1 MYRKGTQKRRGVYEE
16 KICSS
21 VTGSQDGTEYDSVRR
36 RKQCSGNDGGN
47 TATTAAPAETKT
59 EETTAAEAKEES
71 KEEAKES
78 EATAEKAPEDY
89 TGTVVVYSPHDA
101 DPLNAGVNLF
111 MEKYPNVKV
120 EVVAAG
126 TGELCNRIAAE
137 SANPIADVLWGGGA
151 DSLAAFKDY
160 FAPYVCANDDVI
172 AEEYKDPDDK
182 WIGESPLPMVLFYNK
197 DLIEKDGMTI
207 PESWEDLTKP
217 EWKGKIAYCLPSKS
231 GSAYTQLCTMIL
243 GHGGK
248 EDGWDF
254 IKKLYDNLDGKIVDS
269 SGKCHKMVADG
280 EFYVGLTLEKAAVQ
294 YKDDPSV
301 GFVYPKDG
309 TSAVPDGV
317 ALVKGCPNEEN
328 AKLFIDFVTSKE
340 CQTEQSEN
348 WGRRPVRSDMDV
360 AEGLAKLSD
369 LVLVDYDFDWAA
381 NEKESII
388 EHFNDIMVN

>member
-1 MYRKGTQKRRGVYEE
+1 MYREGTQKRRGVYEK

-21 VTGSQDGTEYDSVRR
+21 VTGSHDGTEYDRMWR
-36 RKQCSGNDGGN
+36 RKHRYYQ
-47 TATTAAPAETKT
+47 AAPAETKA

-89 TGTVVVYSPHDA
+89 SGTVVVYSPHDA

-207 PESWEDLTKP
+207 PGDL
-217 EWKGKIAYCLPSKS
+217 G
-231 GSAYTQLCTMIL
+231 
-243 GHGGK
+243 
-248 EDGWDF
+248 
-254 IKKLYDNLDGKIVDS
+254 
-269 SGKCHKMVADG
+269 
-280 EFYVGLTLEKAAVQ
+280 
-294 YKDDPSV
+294 
-301 GFVYPKDG
+301 
-309 TSAVPDGV
+309 
-317 ALVKGCPNEEN
+317 
-328 AKLFIDFVTSKE
+328 
-340 CQTEQSEN
+340 
-348 WGRRPVRSDMDV
+348 RSDK
-360 AEGLAKLSD
+360 A
-369 LVLVDYDFDWAA
+369 
-381 NEKESII
+381 
-388 EHFNDIMVN
+388 